1 MKPIQIRPGK
11 VVAVSDAVLA
21 RARGGL
27 QAFGVSAADLN
38 QLRQVKVEATM
49 GATAPKKH
57 GTKADKPWVGHGR
70 AKS

>member
-1 MKPIQIRPGK
+1 MKLIQIRPGT

-27 QAFGVSAADLN
+27 QAFGVSSADLN
-38 QLRQVKVEATM
+38 QLSQIKVDATM
-49 GATAPKKH
+49 GATVPKKC
-57 GTKADKPWVGHGR
+57 GMKADKPWVVRGH